1 MTACLEQGSQLFFVA
16 GSIWKTCARV
26 EKTGCSL
33 PRNTLITHQ
42 NLVSLEL
49 YSHSELKELYPMDNY
64 AFFYAINIRLKVSL
78 LKTIHLRLSNS
89 HFARNSV
96 LVTTPTGLDFNIPLA
111 KQVLWKLIQYFAES
125 CKTGS

>member
-1 MTACLEQGSQLFFVA
+1 
-16 GSIWKTCARV
+16 
-26 EKTGCSL
+26 
-33 PRNTLITHQ
+33 
-42 NLVSLEL
+42 
-49 YSHSELKELYPMDNY
+49 MDNY

-111 KQVLWKLIQYFAES
+111 KQVL
-125 CKTGS
+125 